1 MTAFPPFSPVSS
13 EVIARGLSMPHS
25 PRWYAGRLWVL
36 HSGTGGLGTIDP
48 ATGQYEEV
56 ATLPGFTRGLDFAGP
71 LAFVGLSQVRESAVF
86 SGIPITDRPLE
97 ERSCGVWVV
106 NIQTGQVV
114 ALVRFEDALQ
124 EIFAVQLLPGRR
136 RPDVLNDDTV
146 RLADSFVVPDDALAE
161 VAEPFRKF
169 ATPRAAG

>member
-1 MTAFPPFSPVSS
+1 MGST
-13 EVIARGLSMPHS
+13 GLRS
-25 PRWYAGRLWVL
+25 PRHAPSQGSTAAHTHLPIGGARPAPPGR
-36 HSGTGGLGTIDP
+36 SST
-48 ATGQYEEV
+48 
-56 ATLPGFTRGLDFAGP
+56 
-71 LAFVGLSQVRESAVF
+71 
-86 SGIPITDRPLE
+86 
-97 ERSCGVWVV
+97 
-106 NIQTGQVV
+106 V

-124 EIFAVQLLPGRR
+124 EIFAVQLLPGRW